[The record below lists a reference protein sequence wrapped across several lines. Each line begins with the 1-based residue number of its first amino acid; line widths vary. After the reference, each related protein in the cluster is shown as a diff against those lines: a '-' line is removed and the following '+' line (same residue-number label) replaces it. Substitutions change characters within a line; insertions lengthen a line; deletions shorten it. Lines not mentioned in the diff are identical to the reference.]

1 MGPRTK
7 KENAKMTYSKCPNC
21 GTLHTIGRGRSDR
34 DEVRNVPCRTCRV
47 KGGLSW
53 LAWEAPRRNKYR
65 RR

>member
-1 MGPRTK
+1 
-7 KENAKMTYSKCPNC
+7 MTYSKCPNC
-21 GTLHTIGRGRSDR
+21 GTLHAIGRGRSDR